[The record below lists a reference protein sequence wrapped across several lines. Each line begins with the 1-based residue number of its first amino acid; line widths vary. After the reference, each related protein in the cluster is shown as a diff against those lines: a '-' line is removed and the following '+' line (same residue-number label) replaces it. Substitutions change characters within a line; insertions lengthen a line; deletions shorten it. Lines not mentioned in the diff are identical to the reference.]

1 MNFFLY
7 QKHILINSKD
17 LLGLPSMKNLM
28 RIYGIMLKHYG
39 YLIAGLFFMLGYALF
54 SGATITMAV
63 PFFDYVFPTVKGEI
77 IYSTVPDFL
86 LALREVTV
94 VFIRSESFLGLINI
108 NNFRPLL
115 DSYGQIMEQ
124 TDSMLVLKI
133 VAAAVLIIVI
143 LKNFFYF
150 FNRLMFA
157 NLNGKTIVDV
167 RNKIFQN
174 YLRQSLRFFTRHR
187 VGDSLVRMVS
197 DVEIVSHLFIT
208 SMFNAIRDVLL
219 VLVFMRIAIYLNL
232 RLFLI
237 SLLILPLTTFLVAT
251 IGKKIK
257 KYARRIQAQ
266 FSDIYSKVEEVLS
279 NMKIVKAFGRED
291 EQQSMFQK
299 INRQFFRF
307 WRKAEVYTSFNVPIS
322 ELNGA
327 ITGIIILLIG
337 GGEVISGSS
346 NFTLGEFTAFL
357 FAVFSM
363 LHPIKSISKTY
374 TDIKKAMVS
383 LDRISEVMFNKPDL
397 LEAKDAV
404 NKSDF
409 EDKIIFDRVSFHY
422 DAEKEVIRDISFNI
436 QKGEKIAIV
445 GSSGSGK
452 TTLANLLL
460 RLYDVTA
467 GEIRI
472 DGIPVHKIKFKD
484 LRSLFGIVTQESLIF
499 SDTVAANISFG
510 TLKNI
515 THEDI
520 VKAAQTAYADEFIE
534 NLPDKYE
541 EMLHAKG
548 STLSGGQKQRLCI
561 ARAIVGNPPILVF
574 DEATSSLD
582 TEAER
587 KVQVAIEQAT
597 KSRTVLII
605 AHRLSTVLSSDKI
618 IVLDGGKIVGMGSHE
633 ELLTS
638 CSRYKV
644 LYDLQFNG

>member
-1 MNFFLY
+1 
-7 QKHILINSKD
+7 
-17 LLGLPSMKNLM
+17 MKNLM

-174 YLRQSLRFFTRHR
+174 YLCQSLRFFTRHR

-638 CSRYKV
+638 CPRYKV